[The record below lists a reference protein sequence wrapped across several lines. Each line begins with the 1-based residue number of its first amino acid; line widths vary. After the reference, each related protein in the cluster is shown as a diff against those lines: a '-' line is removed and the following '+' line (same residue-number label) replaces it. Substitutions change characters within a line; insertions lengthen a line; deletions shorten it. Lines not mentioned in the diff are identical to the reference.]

1 MESSLQGKVIRQL
14 IAHASSDLLIGEK
27 IRNGE
32 LRKKLV
38 TIEPRWRCPEGFTH
52 TEITMDD
59 FKMEWLEAEE
69 NTKDRVILQLHG
81 GGYIAGMRNAYRTF
95 AVVYSELGG
104 NINVLTPDYRVAPEC
119 PFPAALEDAYNA
131 YQWLLFKGYRASQII
146 LAGDSA
152 GGGLVMALCFLLRQR
167 GKEMPLGIIAMSP
180 WTDLTQSGDSYVL
193 NYEKDPLF
201 GKTKESMIYNKD
213 YVKDADPKNPYISP
227 VCGDFKGFPP
237 MLIQVGSYEMLLSD
251 SVTVAEKAKKAGV
264 KVKLSIYKGMF
275 HVFQMGLRMMPE
287 SKEAWKEV
295 EEFLKVLEMGVY
307 KNLP

>member
-1 MESSLQGKVIRQL
+1 MESSIQGNLIRQL
-14 IAHASSDLLIGEK
+14 IAHFSSDLLIGEK

-32 LRKKLV
+32 FRKKLV
-38 TIEPRWRCPEGFTH
+38 SIEPRWRCPEGFTH
-52 TEITMDD
+52 TEITMEH
-59 FKMEWLEAEE
+59 FTMEWLEAEE
-69 NTKDRVILQLHG
+69 NNTDRVVLQLHG

-104 NINVLTPDYRVAPEC
+104 NINVLTPDYRVAPEY

-131 YQWLLFKGYRASQII
+131 YQWLLAQGYHAKQII

-167 GKEMPLGIIAMSP
+167 GKEMPLGMIAMSP

-193 NYEKDPLF
+193 NYKKDPLF
-201 GKTKESMIYNKD
+201 GKTKESMIYNRD
-213 YVKDADPKNPYISP
+213 YIKDADAKNPYISP
-227 VCGDFKGFPP
+227 LFGNFKGFPP

-251 SVTVAEKAKKAGV
+251 ATGVAKKAKRAGV
-264 KVKLSIYKGMF
+264 KVKLSIYQGMF

-295 EEFLKVLEMGVY
+295 EEFLNVLAR
-307 KNLP
+307 K

>member
-1 MESSLQGKVIRQL
+1 MESSLQGKLIRQL
-14 IAHASSDLLIGEK
+14 IAHFSSDLLIGEK

-32 LRKKLV
+32 FRKKLV
-38 TIEPRWRCPEGFTH
+38 SIEPRWRCPEGFTH
-52 TEITMDD
+52 TEISMEN

-69 NTKDRVILQLHG
+69 NNRERVILQLHG

-104 NINVLTPDYRVAPEC
+104 NINVLTPDYRVAPEY
-119 PFPAALEDAYNA
+119 PFPAALEDAYMA
-131 YQWLLFKGYRASQII
+131 YQWLLAKGYKANQII

-193 NYEKDPLF
+193 NYDKDPLF
-201 GKTKESMIYNKD
+201 GKTRESMIYNKD
-213 YVKDADPKNPYISP
+213 YVKDADARNPYVSP
-227 VCGDFKGFPP
+227 LFGNFKDFPP

-251 SVTVAEKAKKAGV
+251 ATGVAKKAKKAGV

-287 SKEAWKEV
+287 SKDAWKEV
-295 EEFLKVLEMGVY
+295 EDFLNVLAQI
-307 KNLP
+307 

>member
-1 MESSLQGKVIRQL
+1 MESSLQGKLIRQL
-14 IAHASSDLLIGEK
+14 IAHFSSDLLIGEK

-32 LRKKLV
+32 FRKKLV
-38 TIEPRWRCPEGFTH
+38 SIEPRWRCPEGFTH
-52 TEITMDD
+52 TEISMEN

-69 NTKDRVILQLHG
+69 NNRERVILQLHG

-104 NINVLTPDYRVAPEC
+104 NINVLTPDYRVAPDY
-119 PFPAALEDAYNA
+119 PFPAALEDAYMA
-131 YQWLLFKGYRASQII
+131 YQWLLAKGYKANQII

-193 NYEKDPLF
+193 NYDKDPLF
-201 GKTKESMIYNKD
+201 GKTRESMIYNKD
-213 YVKDADPKNPYISP
+213 YVKDADARNPYVSP
-227 VCGDFKGFPP
+227 LFGNFKDFPP

-251 SVTVAEKAKKAGV
+251 ATGVAKKAKKSGV

-287 SKEAWKEV
+287 SKDAWKEV
-295 EEFLKVLEMGVY
+295 EDFLNVLAQI
-307 KNLP
+307 